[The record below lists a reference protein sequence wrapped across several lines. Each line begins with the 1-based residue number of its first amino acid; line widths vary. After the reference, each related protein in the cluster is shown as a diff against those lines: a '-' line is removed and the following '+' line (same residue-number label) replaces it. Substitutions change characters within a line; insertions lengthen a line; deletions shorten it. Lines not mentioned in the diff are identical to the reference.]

1 MAAVLNRRLHWMMN
15 HVVSPSD
22 SAAQV
27 LQQRIQVRSKLFA
40 SAVLVALAIACGRD
54 DFERIRNL
62 RSVGA
67 SVICFGD
74 SLTEGVGAGSGE
86 DYPTVLS
93 RHLAVPVVNA
103 GVRGDTTAQALERVS
118 ESVLSKNPRL
128 VVILLG
134 GNDFLRRVPLHNTRK
149 NLEEIVRRVQA
160 AGAMVAIVGMR
171 LGLFTDEYAAIFE
184 ETAQQFGALYIP
196 AVTKGILSDAALRS
210 DPIHPNGAGYR
221 LVAERI
227 AEKITP
233 LLRAADRLRTAH
245 AG

>member
-1 MAAVLNRRLHWMMN
+1 MTRR
-15 HVVSPSD
+15 
-22 SAAQV
+22 A
-27 LQQRIQVRSKLFA
+27 RIQFFA
-40 SAVLVALAIACGRD
+40 VGILVAAAFACGRD
-54 DFERIRNL
+54 SFDKIRNI
-62 RSVGA
+62 RSAGD

-86 DYPTVLS
+86 EYPTVLS
-93 RHLAVPVVNA
+93 RRLAVPVVNA

-118 ESVLSKNPRL
+118 EAVLSKNPRL

-134 GNDFLRRVPLHNTRK
+134 GNDFLRRVPLHDTRK
-149 NLEEIVRRVQA
+149 NLAEIIRRVQA
-160 AGAMVAIVGMR
+160 QGAMVAIAGMR

-184 ETAQQFGALYIP
+184 ETARQFGALYIP
-196 AVTKGILSDAALRS
+196 GVMKGILSDAALRS

-233 LLRAADRLRTAH
+233 LLQEADRLRMARS
-245 AG
+245 G

>member
-1 MAAVLNRRLHWMMN
+1 MTRR
-15 HVVSPSD
+15 
-22 SAAQV
+22 A
-27 LQQRIQVRSKLFA
+27 RIQFFA
-40 SAVLVALAIACGRD
+40 VGILVAAAFACGRD
-54 DFERIRNL
+54 SFDKIRNI
-62 RSVGA
+62 RSAGE

-86 DYPTVLS
+86 EYPTVLS
-93 RHLAVPVVNA
+93 RRLAVPVVNA

-118 ESVLSKNPRL
+118 EAVLSKNPRL

-134 GNDFLRRVPLHNTRK
+134 GNDFLRRVPLHDTRK
-149 NLEEIVRRVQA
+149 NLAEIIRRVQA
-160 AGAMVAIVGMR
+160 QGAMVAIAGMR

-184 ETAQQFGALYIP
+184 ETARQFGALYIP
-196 AVTKGILSDAALRS
+196 GVMKGILSDAALRS

-233 LLRAADRLRTAH
+233 LLQEADRLRMARS
-245 AG
+245 G

>member
-1 MAAVLNRRLHWMMN
+1 MTRR
-15 HVVSPSD
+15 
-22 SAAQV
+22 A
-27 LQQRIQVRSKLFA
+27 RIQFFA
-40 SAVLVALAIACGRD
+40 VGILVAAAFACGRD
-54 DFERIRNL
+54 SFDKIRNI
-62 RSVGA
+62 RSAGD

-86 DYPTVLS
+86 EYPTVLS
-93 RHLAVPVVNA
+93 RRLAVPVVNA

-118 ESVLSKNPRL
+118 EAVLSKNPRL

-134 GNDFLRRVPLHNTRK
+134 GNDFLRRVPLHDTRK
-149 NLEEIVRRVQA
+149 NLAEIIRRVQA
-160 AGAMVAIVGMR
+160 QGAMVAIAGMR

-184 ETAQQFGALYIP
+184 ETARHFGALYIP
-196 AVTKGILSDAALRS
+196 GVMKGILSDAALRS

-233 LLRAADRLRTAH
+233 LLQEADRLRMARS
-245 AG
+245 G